1 MKRDPV
7 GGLRS
12 VPQTGIP
19 FESVAETN
27 CPHCKEV
34 VPLANAKPL
43 SSLLCPKCGG
53 KVFVPGRVGGFLLYK
68 RIGEGEMG
76 TIYRAT
82 DESLKRDV
90 AIKLVRGCHVDDP
103 ESCEQLR
110 NEACAAGKLNHPR
123 VAQVYALNFSN
134 GFPFLV
140 MELVTG
146 EDFAQKLAREG
157 HIDERAALRMA
168 LDVADGL
175 SALHREGLVHGDI
188 KPDNIVL
195 DRDGNAK
202 LVDFGLSG
210 IRRRDSRGT
219 LLGTPYYIAPELIRG
234 AADTHRS
241 DLYSL
246 GATLYHLLAGRPPVD
261 GETPADIFKARVS
274 HPPLPLRKHAHYVSL
289 LTQKLVMR
297 MLEIDPEKRQPDS
310 DAVAAGIREA
320 LAQLDVTPPGI
331 PGILGFAHRVFARL
345 KIPLPS
351 RRHALVPVLGLI
363 AVAEI
368 LIAVREHSFD
378 QTWEWLRG
386 KFAERSES
394 KTLPATQRP
403 PETVASV
410 NGDPGP
416 AKTAALP
423 VSRPQPQPEPVAP
436 VRKEGAP
443 KQGTPL
449 PVNNP
454 QPVLSTPIPELF
466 TTRVQPKWQSVNLG
480 EPAPHGSTMQMG
492 ETLVVQSTGTGMW
505 KGYDCCRFVWTKASG
520 DYSLSA
526 QVKTIADKNGL
537 AITGLLVKGD
547 DPAQG
552 PGLLFGFL
560 GSGELFLQT
569 RKPDTTA
576 VTVKRTGRPLQLP
589 VYLKIIRSGK
599 TFQACVSSYGRNW
612 YPFAGCELDLP
623 HGNAIGLAVSSQ
635 DPDALAMAKFADI
648 RLLTPP
654 RFAELSHLD
663 EPLRRVEN

>member
-1 MKRDPV
+1 M
-7 GGLRS
+7 
-12 VPQTGIP
+12 
-19 FESVAETN
+19 
-27 CPHCKEV
+27 
-34 VPLANAKPL
+34 
-43 SSLLCPKCGG
+43 
-53 KVFVPGRVGGFLLYK
+53 PGRVGGFLLYQ

-76 TIYRAT
+76 TVYRAT

-123 VAQVYALNFSN
+123 VAQVHALNFSN

-146 EDFAQKLAREG
+146 EDFAQRLAREG

-175 SALHREGLVHGDI
+175 SALHREGLAHGDI
-188 KPDNIVL
+188 KPGNIVL

-210 IRRRDSRGT
+210 MRRRDSRGT
-219 LLGTPYYIAPELIRG
+219 LLGTPFYIAPELIRG
-234 AADTHRS
+234 SADTHRS

-246 GATLYHLLAGRPPVD
+246 GATLYHLLAGRPPSEGV
-261 GETPADIFKARVS
+261 TSADIFKARVS
-274 HPPLPLRKHAHYVSL
+274 HPPVPLRKHAHHVSL

-297 MLEIDPEKRQPDS
+297 MLEIDPEKRQLDS

-320 LAQLDVTPPGI
+320 LAQLDSTPPGI
-331 PGILGFAHRVFARL
+331 PGVSGFAHRVFARL

-351 RRHALVPVLGLI
+351 RRHALVSVLGLI

-378 QTWEWLRG
+378 QTLEWLHG
-386 KFAERSES
+386 KFAGRPES
-394 KTLPATQRP
+394 KTLSAAQRA
-403 PETVASV
+403 PEAAASV
-410 NGDPGP
+410 SGDAEP

-423 VSRPQPQPEPVAP
+423 VGRPQPQTEPVAP

-443 KQGTPL
+443 QQGAPL
-449 PVNNP
+449 PVKP
-454 QPVLSTPIPELF
+454 PSPALSVPIPELF
-466 TTRVQPKWQSVNLG
+466 TTRIQPKWQSVNLG
-480 EPAPHGSTMQMG
+480 EPVPHGSTIQMG
-492 ETLVVQSTGTGMW
+492 ETVVVQSTGTGMW
-505 KGYDCCRFVWTKASG
+505 NGHDCGRFVWTKVSG

-526 QVKTIADKNGL
+526 QVKMIADKNGL

-547 DPAQG
+547 DFTHG

-569 RKPDTTA
+569 RKPDETA
-576 VTVKRTGRPLQLP
+576 VIVKRTGRPLQLP
-589 VYLKIIRSGK
+589 VYLKIIRNGK
-599 TFQACVSSYGRNW
+599 MFQACVSSYGRNW
-612 YPFAGCELDLP
+612 YPFAECSLELP
-623 HGNAIGLAVSSQ
+623 PGNAIGLAVCSQ
-635 DPDALAMAKFADI
+635 DPATLAMAKFADI
-648 RLLTPP
+648 CLLTPP
-654 RFAELSHLD
+654 RAAVSAHLD
-663 EPLRRVEN
+663 EPLRRVED

>member
-1 MKRDPV
+1 M
-7 GGLRS
+7 
-12 VPQTGIP
+12 
-19 FESVAETN
+19 
-27 CPHCKEV
+27 
-34 VPLANAKPL
+34 
-43 SSLLCPKCGG
+43 
-53 KVFVPGRVGGFLLYK
+53 PGRVGGFLLYQ

-157 HIDERAALRMA
+157 HIDERSALRMA

-246 GATLYHLLAGRPPVD
+246 GATLYHLLAGQPPSEGV
-261 GETPADIFKARVS
+261 TPADIFKARVS
-274 HPPLPLRKHAHYVSL
+274 HSPIPLRKHARHVSL

-320 LAQLDVTPPGI
+320 LAQLDVTPPEI
-331 PGILGFAHRVFARL
+331 PGVWGVAHRVFARL
-345 KIPLPS
+345 KLPLPS
-351 RRHALVPVLGLI
+351 RRHVLAPVLLGLI

-378 QTWEWLRG
+378 QTLAWLHG
-386 KFAERSES
+386 KFAGRSEG

-403 PETVASV
+403 PETGASV
-410 NGDPGP
+410 NGDAEP

-423 VSRPQPQPEPVAP
+423 VSRPQPQAEPVAP
-436 VRKEGAP
+436 VRKEGTP

-449 PVNNP
+449 PANTP
-454 QPVLSTPIPELF
+454 QPVLSEPIPELF
-466 TTRVQPKWQSVNLG
+466 TTHVQPKWQSVNLG

-492 ETLVVQSTGTGMW
+492 ETMIVQSTGTGML
-505 KGYDCCRFVWTKASG
+505 KGYDCGRFVWTKASG

-526 QVKTIADKNGL
+526 QVKMIADKNGL

-547 DPAQG
+547 DFAHG

-569 RKPDTTA
+569 RKPDAAA
-576 VTVKRTGRPLQLP
+576 VIVKRTGHPLRLP
-589 VYLKIIRSGK
+589 VYLKIIRSGN

-612 YPFAGCELDLP
+612 YPFAECNLELP
-623 HGNAIGLAVSSQ
+623 PGNAIGLAVSSQ
-635 DPDALAMAKFADI
+635 DPETLAMAKFADI
-648 RLLTPP
+648 LLLAPP
-654 RFAELSHLD
+654 RSAVSAHLD

>member
-1 MKRDPV
+1 
-7 GGLRS
+7 
-12 VPQTGIP
+12 
-19 FESVAETN
+19 
-27 CPHCKEV
+27 
-34 VPLANAKPL
+34 
-43 SSLLCPKCGG
+43 
-53 KVFVPGRVGGFLLYK
+53 VGGFLLYQ

-90 AIKLVRGCHVDDP
+90 AIKLVRGCYADDP
-103 ESCEQLR
+103 ESCEHLR

-123 VAQVYALNFSN
+123 VAQVHALNFSN
-134 GFPFLV
+134 GYPFLV

-168 LDVADGL
+168 LDVAEGL

-188 KPDNIVL
+188 KPGNIVL

-246 GATLYHLLAGRPPVD
+246 GATLYHLLAGQPPNKED
-261 GETPADIFKARVS
+261 TPADIFRARVS
-274 HPPLPLRKHAHYVSL
+274 HPPAPLRKHAHHVSL

-310 DAVAAGIREA
+310 EAVAADIRGA
-320 LAQLDVTPPGI
+320 LAQLDVTPPAPTGVF
-331 PGILGFAHRVFARL
+331 GGARRVFARL
-345 KIPLPS
+345 TIPLPS
-351 RRHALVPVLGLI
+351 RRHVLIPVLGLVL
-363 AVAEI
+363 VAEI
-368 LIAVREHSFD
+368 LIAVREHSFE
-378 QTWEWLRG
+378 QTWTWLRG
-386 KFAERSES
+386 KFAGRPES
-394 KTLPATQRP
+394 KTLSAALRA
-403 PETVASV
+403 PETERPV
-410 NGDPGP
+410 NGDAEP
-416 AKTAALP
+416 AKTSAQP
-423 VSRPQPQPEPVAP
+423 VSGTQPHAEPAAP
-436 VRKEGAP
+436 AP
-443 KQGTPL
+443 KASAPQQGTPL
-449 PVNNP
+449 PVTPP
-454 QPVLSTPIPELF
+454 QPVLSAPIPELF
-466 TTRVQPKWQSVNLG
+466 TARVQPKWHSVNLG
-480 EPAPHGSTMQMG
+480 QPTPQGSTMQLG

-505 KGYDCCRFVWTKASG
+505 AGSDCGRFVWTKVSG

-526 QVKTIADKNGL
+526 QVKMIADKNGL
-537 AITGLLVKGD
+537 AITALLVKGD
-547 DPAQG
+547 DFSHG
-552 PGLLFGFL
+552 VGLLFGFL

-569 RKPDTTA
+569 RKPDATA
-576 VTVKRTGRPLQLP
+576 VVVKRTGRPLRLP

-612 YPFAGCELDLP
+612 YPFAECELELP
-623 HGNAIGLAVSSQ
+623 PGNAIGFAVSSQ
-635 DPDALAMAKFADI
+635 DPGTLDMAKFADI

-654 RFAELSHLD
+654 RSAVSAD
-663 EPLRRVEN
+663 QAGPLRRVEN